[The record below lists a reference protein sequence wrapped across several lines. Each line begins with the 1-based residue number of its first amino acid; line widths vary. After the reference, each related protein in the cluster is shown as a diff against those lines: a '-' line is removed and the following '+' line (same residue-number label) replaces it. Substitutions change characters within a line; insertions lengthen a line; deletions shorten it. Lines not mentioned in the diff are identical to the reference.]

1 MTKPREGSARS
12 ALMSHQNT
20 KENIIMN
27 DDLHDGEWVT
37 LQLVKARQNRERHL
51 RAKTEIAERN
61 TRLRVEILQH
71 AMRDSFR

>member
-1 MTKPREGSARS
+1 MAGSAHKRTDEFVS
-12 ALMSHQNT
+12 NRKAT
-20 KENIIMN
+20 IMN

-37 LQLVKARQNRERHL
+37 LQLIKAHQNRERHE

-61 TRLRVEILQH
+61 ARLRVETLQY

>member
-1 MTKPREGSARS
+1 
-12 ALMSHQNT
+12 
-20 KENIIMN
+20 MN

-61 TRLRVEILQH
+61 ARLRVETLQY